1 MLVTCTNLK
10 VQQLFL
16 SQDLERNWFEF
27 DDEMIILDFHA
38 CLQNTQ
44 LFFMPAK
51 KWCKTDSIDFNVL
64 IFDQEKSKEN
74 VKVIR

>member
-1 MLVTCTNLK
+1 M
-10 VQQLFL
+10 
-16 SQDLERNWFEF
+16 
-27 DDEMIILDFHA
+27 MIILDFHA

-44 LFFMPAK
+44 LFFVPAK

>member
-1 MLVTCTNLK
+1 
-10 VQQLFL
+10 
-16 SQDLERNWFEF
+16 
-27 DDEMIILDFHA
+27 MIILNFHV

-64 IFDQEKSKEN
+64 IFDREKSKEN
-74 VKVIR
+74 VRNPVGVLGGRIFNVTWGNVEQISAAI